1 MGAVKDT
8 KDLLIGL
15 DGKRAVC
22 NNTGLGNYS
31 RYALN
36 IMSMA
41 FPSTRFR
48 LYSPVAADN
57 ERLSPLLARG
67 NVELAVPSL
76 RFGGALARALWRT
89 FDLPVTLKNDGV
101 ALYHGLSNE
110 LPLTISGVVPSV
122 VTIHDLIWRRLPAD
136 YKAIDRKLY
145 DWKYGRSARIANR
158 VIAISECT
166 RRDLVNDYGIDPAKI
181 DVIYQGIDPIFTL
194 DIDTA
199 RRQAIRAK
207 YNLPEKYIVSVGTIQ
222 LRKNQMMAVE
232 ALAKLP
238 AEVQLIFIGGTSG
251 DYAAQV
257 RRRVSALGLTDRVR
271 FLDKVPFADL
281 PALYADAVFSSYTSR
296 YEGFGLPVVE
306 SLTVGTPVIAATGS
320 CLEEA
325 GGRGAVYVNPDDVD
339 AYVEAAARL
348 IDDRVYNDKLAGLG
362 RRYVRRFSADAFAKA
377 TMATYNKAIIDFL
390 YD

>member
-1 MGAVKDT
+1 MAAVKDT

-31 RYALN
+31 RYAIN
-36 IMSMA
+36 IMSLA

-48 LYSPVAADN
+48 LYSPKAADN
-57 ERLSPLLARG
+57 DRLRPLLARG
-67 NVELAVPSL
+67 NVELEVPSL
-76 RFGGALARALWRT
+76 RFGGGLSRAIWRT
-89 FDLPVTLKNDGV
+89 FDLPVTLKNDNV

-110 LPLTISGVVPSV
+110 LPLTIGRVVPSV
-122 VTIHDLIWRRLPAD
+122 VTIHDLIWRRVPGD
-136 YKAIDRKLY
+136 YNAIDRKLY

-166 RRDLVNDYGIDPAKI
+166 RRDLVADYGIDPAKI

-194 DIDTA
+194 DIDTLK
-199 RRQAIRAK
+199 RQAIRAK
-207 YNLPEKYIVSVGTIQ
+207 YNLPEKYIISVGSIR

-238 AEVQLIFIGGTSG
+238 AEVHLIFIGDARG
-251 DYAAQV
+251 DYAGQV
-257 RRRVSALGLTDRVR
+257 RRRASALGLTDRVR
-271 FLDKVPFADL
+271 FLENVAFEDL

-325 GGRGAVYVNPDDVD
+325 GGRGAVYVDPDDVD
-339 AYVEAAARL
+339 AYVEAAGRL

-362 RRYVRRFSADAFAKA
+362 RRYVRRFSADEFAKA